1 VDRVVT
7 TTGRMNTLLISL
19 VTFVLLFWA
28 VSAEAQPRTRT
39 LLIGIDAI
47 PYDLV
52 KKLTDPALGDKALFK
67 GLRGPAAVINT
78 FPTGSYVAWTGLL
91 RPLGS
96 PKALGYEACHF
107 KRAEAQLRGCFSVV
121 KVPAPWREVFDWYL
135 AGIVR
140 KGLAYGWPRPYSV
153 HEIEQG
159 LTAFIES
166 DKDVFGMYIVST
178 DALGHIYGPDALA
191 QFLRELDEA
200 LRAFRAKYPDHLFR
214 TVLVSDHGMA
224 GGRPLKN
231 TWPKIEVTLA
241 KAGLRVHSALERAS
255 DVTIVKFGLLSGF
268 VAYTWAGKE
277 AEIASLLVS
286 VPGVDLCIVQQDADW
301 RVLSARGDA
310 LVSRRTAASE
320 TSWSY
325 RSLGG
330 DALGYQPVVAAL
342 QRQHGRP
349 GQQWFADSLWF
360 EASKN
365 HFYPDALYRIAGA
378 FELVENP
385 ASILCSN
392 SPGYMFGSLVTEY
405 ASLPTIGAL
414 QWTHGALYED
424 ASLGFLMTDVP
435 DWPLRDRV
443 RFDQALVPLA
453 RLAGRGALA
462 STESA
467 RSLAPAAADPSM
479 R

>member
-1 VDRVVT
+1 
-7 TTGRMNTLLISL
+7 MNTLLSSL
-19 VTFVLLFWA
+19 VVFVLLLWTPG
-28 VSAEAQPRTRT
+28 AEAQARTRT

-47 PYDLV
+47 PYGLV
-52 KKLTDPALGDKALFK
+52 KKLTDPARGDKALFK
-67 GLRGPAAVINT
+67 GLRGPGAVINT

-107 KRAEAQLRGCFSVV
+107 NRAEAQLRGCFSVF

-159 LTAFIES
+159 LTAFMES
-166 DKDVFGMYIVST
+166 DREVFGMYIVST
-178 DALGHIYGPDALA
+178 DALGHIYGLEALE
-191 QFLRELDEA
+191 QFLRELDDA
-200 LRAFRAKYPDHLFR
+200 LRAFRAKYPHHAFR

-224 GGRPLKN
+224 GGQPLKN

-241 KAGLRVHSALERAS
+241 KAGLRVHSALERDS

-277 AEIASLLVS
+277 AEIASLLGS
-286 VPGVDLCIVQQDADW
+286 VPGVDFCVVKHRSDW
-301 RVLSARGDA
+301 KVVSVRGDA
-310 LVSRRTAASE
+310 LVSRRKAASDV
-320 TSWSY
+320 SWSY
-325 RSLGG
+325 RPLSG
-330 DALGYQPVVAAL
+330 DALGYEAVVASL
-342 QRQHGRP
+342 QKQY
-349 GQQWFADSLWF
+349 GQNGQRWFADSLWF

-365 HFYPDALYRIAGA
+365 HFYPDALYRIAEA

-385 ASILCSN
+385 ASIVCSN

-405 ASLPTIGAL
+405 ASLPTVGPL
-414 QWTHGALYED
+414 QWTHGAMYRE

-435 DWPLRDRV
+435 DWPLRDAV
-443 RFDQALVPLA
+443 RFDRALAPLA
-453 RLAGRGALA
+453 RLVRESMLALR
-462 STESA
+462 EDA
-467 RSLAPAAADPSM
+467 RTSAPAGAGPPSP

>member
-1 VDRVVT
+1 
-7 TTGRMNTLLISL
+7 MNTLLISFL
-19 VTFVLLFWA
+19 AFVLLLWSL
-28 VSAEAQPRTRT
+28 SAEAQPRPRT
-39 LLIGIDAI
+39 LLIGIDSI
-47 PYDLV
+47 PYGLV
-52 KKLTDPALGDKALFK
+52 KKLTDPAQGEKALFK
-67 GLRGPAAVINT
+67 GLRGPVAVINT

-107 KRAEAQLRGCFSVV
+107 NRAEAQLRGCFSVV

-159 LTAFIES
+159 LTAFMES
-166 DKDVFGMYIVST
+166 DKAMFSMYIVST
-178 DALGHIYGPDALA
+178 DALGHLYGPEALA
-191 QFLRELDEA
+191 QFLRQLDEA
-200 LRAFRAKYPDHLFR
+200 LRALRAKYPDHSFR
-214 TVLVSDHGMA
+214 TVLISDHGMA
-224 GGRPLKN
+224 GGQPLKN

-241 KAGLRVHSALERAS
+241 KAGLRVHSALERTS

-277 AEIASLLVS
+277 AEIASLFVS
-286 VPGVDLCIVQQDADW
+286 VPGVDICVVQQGSDW
-301 RVLSARGDA
+301 KVMSARGDA
-310 LVSRRTAASE
+310 LVSRKNAASE
-320 TSWSY
+320 VSWSY
-325 RSLGG
+325 RPLSG
-330 DALGYQPVVAAL
+330 DALGYQPVVAEL
-342 QRQHGRP
+342 QRRY
-349 GQQWFADSLWF
+349 GQTGQRWFADSLWF

-365 HFYPDALYRIAGA
+365 HFYPDALYRIAEA

-405 ASLPTIGAL
+405 ASLPTVGPL
-414 QWTHGALYED
+414 QWTHGAMYRD

-435 DWPLRDRV
+435 DWPLRDAV
-443 RFDQALVPLA
+443 RFDRALAPLA
-453 RLAGRGALA
+453 RPAREGTFAF
-462 STESA
+462 TEDA
-467 RSLAPAAADPSM
+467 RTTAPAAASL

>member
-1 VDRVVT
+1 
-7 TTGRMNTLLISL
+7 MKTLLTSL
-19 VTFVLLFWA
+19 FTFVLLSWTL
-28 VSAEAQPRTRT
+28 SAEAQPRPRT

-52 KKLTDPALGDKALFK
+52 KALTDPALGEQALFK

-107 KRAEAQLRGCFSVV
+107 NRAEAQLRGCFSVV
-121 KVPAPWREVFDWYL
+121 KVPAPWREMFDWYL

-159 LTAFIES
+159 LNAFIES
-166 DKDVFGMYIVST
+166 DKNVFGMYIVST
-178 DALGHIYGPDALA
+178 DALGHLYGPDGLA
-191 QFLRELDEA
+191 QFLRELDDA
-200 LRAFRAKYPDHLFR
+200 LRAFRAKYPDHSFQ

-231 TWPKIEVTLA
+231 TWPKIEVMLA
-241 KAGLRVHSALERAS
+241 KAGLRVRSALERAS

-268 VAYTWAGKE
+268 VAYTWPGKE

-286 VPGVDLCIVQQDADW
+286 VPGVDLCIVQQGSAW

-310 LVSRRTAASE
+310 LVRRRGAASE

-325 RSLGG
+325 RPLGG
-330 DALGYQPVVAAL
+330 DALGYQTVVATL
-342 QRQHGRP
+342 QKQHGRP
-349 GQQWFADSLWF
+349 GQQWFADSAWF

-405 ASLPTIGAL
+405 ASLPTVGAL
-414 QWTHGALYED
+414 QWTHGALYRD

-435 DWPLRDRV
+435 DWPLRDRL
-443 RFDQALVPLA
+443 RFDRALAPLA
-453 RLAGRGALA
+453 RLVNAGTLA
-462 STESA
+462 STDGQTSM
-467 RSLAPAAADPSM
+467 PAAAQPS
-479 R
+479 RR

>member
-1 VDRVVT
+1 VVIT
-7 TTGRMNTLLISL
+7 AGRMNTLL
-19 VTFVLLFWA
+19 VLLLTFFLSLWA
-28 VSAEAQPRTRT
+28 LSAEAQPRTRI

-52 KKLTDPALGDKALFK
+52 KQLTDPALGDKALFK

-78 FPTGSYVAWTGLL
+78 FPTASYVAWTGLL

-107 KRAEAQLRGCFSVV
+107 NRAEARLRGCFSVV

-140 KGLAYGWPRPYSV
+140 KGLAYGWPRPYSL

-159 LTAFIES
+159 LTAFFES

-178 DALGHIYGPDALA
+178 DALGHLYGPDGLA
-191 QFLRELDEA
+191 QFLRKLNEA
-200 LRAFRAKYPDHLFR
+200 LHVFRATHPDQSFR

-224 GGRPLKN
+224 GGKPLKN

-241 KAGLRVHSALERAS
+241 KAGLRIQSALERES
-255 DVTIVKFGLLSGF
+255 DVTIVTFGLLSGF
-268 VAYTWAGKE
+268 VVYTWAGKE
-277 AEIASLLVS
+277 TDVASLLVS
-286 VPGVDLCIVQQDADW
+286 VPGVDLCVVKQGSDW
-301 RVLSARGDA
+301 RVMSARGDA
-310 LVSRRTAASE
+310 LVSRRKVASE

-325 RSLGG
+325 RPLGG
-330 DALGYQPVVAAL
+330 DALGYQPIVATL
-342 QRQHGRP
+342 QRQHGRA

-360 EASKN
+360 EASKS
-365 HFYPDALYRIAGA
+365 HFYPDALYRIAEA

-392 SPGYMFGSLVTEY
+392 SPGYMFGSLITEY
-405 ASLPTIGAL
+405 ASLPTVGPL
-414 QWTHGALYED
+414 QWTHGAMYRD

-443 RFDQALVPLA
+443 RFDQALAPLA
-453 RLAGRGALA
+453 RLAGRSALA
-462 STESA
+462 TSDRAQTVEPST
-467 RSLAPAAADPSM
+467 R
-479 R
+479 